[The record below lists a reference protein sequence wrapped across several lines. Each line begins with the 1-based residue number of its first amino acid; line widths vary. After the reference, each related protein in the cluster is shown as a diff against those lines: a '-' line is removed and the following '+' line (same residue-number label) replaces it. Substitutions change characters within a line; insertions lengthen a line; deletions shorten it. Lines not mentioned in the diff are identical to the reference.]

1 MYVCATSPC
10 YGAGTGF
17 MSTGPSAA
25 SAYPSMPLLLS
36 CHGNNN
42 NNSSSNNNNNYNNT
56 KDGRLGV
63 VAEEEEEEGRDGD
76 VLPAAQ
82 PEEIDTPLVGK

>member
-36 CHGNNN
+36 CDGDNNN
-42 NNSSSNNNNNYNNT
+42 NNSSNT

-63 VAEEEEEEGRDGD
+63 VAEEEEEEEGRDGD
-76 VLPAAQ
+76 VLPEVQ

>member
-36 CHGNNN
+36 CDDDN
-42 NNSSSNNNNNYNNT
+42 NNSSSSNNNSNA

>member
-36 CHGNNN
+36 CDGNNN
-42 NNSSSNNNNNYNNT
+42 SNNSSSSSNT

-63 VAEEEEEEGRDGD
+63 VAEEEEEEEEGRDGD
-76 VLPAAQ
+76 VLPEVQ
-82 PEEIDTPLVGK
+82 PEEIATPLVGK